1 MADEGFSPNQPVAT
15 FATASRKASANL
27 SGASSPPPSRCC
39 LGTRSLVQAMVC
51 NPAQLISGT
60 QRSPRLRQGCAYG
73 LHQFGSAWNS
83 PQEFAEEGKDRLSR
97 FDASVKRV
105 RHKPLEKPRI

>member
-1 MADEGFSPNQPVAT
+1 MADEGFSPNQPDAPL
-15 FATASRKASANL
+15 ATAQRNACANL

-73 LHQFGSAWNS
+73 LHQFGWAWNS

-97 FDASVKRV
+97 CDASVNRV
-105 RHKPLEKPRI
+105 SLLPFG